1 MQRREEMA
9 PPGCSRDVV
18 ADGARTIA
26 RNTSLSFRQMLLVA
40 LGLFERAVSR
50 NVSVRR
56 TKFSPTYRQASRMTV
71 AQRNNGNRL
80 LGCSERGRRHGNER
94 LIIMAKKKRTA
105 AKVAKPRRKPNF
117 TRRNNFFR
125 MMKEKE
131 LKESLAA
138 ALRRAEAA
146 HAEHEK
152 RIGHPDADWPDWYAE
167 YIVREQAGEPPP
179 R

>member
-1 MQRREEMA
+1 
-9 PPGCSRDVV
+9 
-18 ADGARTIA
+18 
-26 RNTSLSFRQMLLVA
+26 
-40 LGLFERAVSR
+40 
-50 NVSVRR
+50 
-56 TKFSPTYRQASRMTV
+56 
-71 AQRNNGNRL
+71 
-80 LGCSERGRRHGNER
+80 
-94 LIIMAKKKRTA
+94 MAKKKRTA